1 MIPLNA
7 AGRLLV
13 GGIVLVLLPVLATL
27 MAIAICIGGV
37 VHIVNY
43 IAGGEV

>member
-1 MIPLNA
+1 MTPLSII
-7 AGRLLV
+7 GRLLV

-27 MAIAICIGGV
+27 MAIAICVGGA